1 MRVCV
6 CVSAVAACLLVADQA
21 SAQSAQ
27 PAQPAQSS
35 SQAVELPEIVV
46 TTSSPVVKAPKTK
59 KKTKASAP
67 ASTAIVTP
75 APSLQPLPGGVV
87 ADEAFVA
94 VTVTTARELQANPGE
109 TLTDTLMTKPGIS
122 GSTFAAGANR
132 PIIRGLDNYRVR
144 IQEDGIAVHDVSNLS
159 EDHAIPIDPFSAN
172 QVEVVRGPATLR
184 YGSQAIGG
192 VVNAVNNRI
201 PEFVPPHGLS
211 AEITGGMTSVDDGRD
226 GAFHVTAGSGGF
238 ALHADGFKRR
248 ADDYDTPQ
256 GVQFNSFV
264 ESDGGALGGSL
275 IGPDGFV
282 GVSYSRF
289 ASLYGIPGDE
299 AEEERGRIDLAQDK
313 ILSKGEWR
321 PKANGVEAIRYW
333 FGWSDYAHNE
343 LDFNGTDFDVGSRFI
358 NRETEGRIEVQ
369 HQPVMTGLGELTGAG
384 GVQFGHRH
392 IAGESTDGDW
402 LLDPARTEMVA
413 GFLFEELQ
421 ATKNLRLQAAARYE
435 QSDVSG
441 TGLELTA
448 PNAGQSVNREEIF
461 GPKSASLGLLY
472 DLPFDIVARA
482 SGQYVERAPDAAEL
496 FSKGAHDATGTFEIG
511 NPDLEKERA
520 RTVELG
526 FKRATGALRFDASAY
541 YTDFGGFIFKDL
553 QSTFCDVTI
562 GSCNAQAMSDD
573 AHPLHQLLFEQKDAT
588 FYGAELL
595 VEQDVAPIWNGIWG
609 VEAQYDFVHAKFD
622 DGGFV
627 PRIPPHRLGGGVYY
641 HDANWIARTNLL
653 HAFRQDQIASNET
666 ETSSYTLLSAELSY
680 TFAGEATHEGLTPV
694 TTIGIKGS
702 NLLDDDVRNSAS
714 FKKDQIL
721 LPGASV
727 RVFGT
732 VKLN

>member
-1 MRVCV
+1 MSVRVCA
-6 CVSAVAACLLVADQA
+6 CVAAAAACLAASSGV
-21 SAQSAQ
+21 SAQSAAE
-27 PAQPAQSS
+27 PA
-35 SQAVELPEIVV
+35 ELPEIVV
-46 TTSSPVVKAPKTK
+46 TTPSPVQKPAKKA
-59 KKTKASAP
+59 TKAVSPAP
-67 ASTAIVTP
+67 AQQGPSPQPAAAP
-75 APSLQPLPGGVV
+75 APPAEPPLLPLPGGVV
-87 ADEAFVA
+87 ADEAFVP
-94 VTVTTARELQANPGE
+94 VTVTTARELEANAGA

-159 EDHAIPIDPFSAN
+159 EDHAIPIDPFSAD

-192 VVNAVNNRI
+192 VVNATNDRI
-201 PEFVPPHGLS
+201 PAFVPPHGIS
-211 AEITGGMTSVDDGRD
+211 AEITGGMTSADDGRD
-226 GAFHVTAGSGGF
+226 GAFQVTAGSDGL

-248 ADDYDTPQ
+248 AEDYDTPD

-264 ESDGGALGGSL
+264 QSDGGALGGSL
-275 IGPDGFV
+275 IGPDGFI
-282 GVSYSRF
+282 GISYSRF
-289 ASLYGIPGDE
+289 ASLYGIPGAE
-299 AEEERGRIDLAQDK
+299 AEDERGRIDLAQDK

-321 PKANGVEAIRYW
+321 PKANGIEAIRYW

-369 HQPVMTGLGELTGAG
+369 HQAVMTGLGELSGAA

-392 IAGESTDGDW
+392 IAGESFEGDS
-402 LLDPARTEMVA
+402 LLEPARTEMVA

-421 ATKNLRLQAAARYE
+421 ATRDLRLQAAVRYE

-441 TGLELTA
+441 TGREVALPAA
-448 PNAGQSVNREEIF
+448 PLINRDEIF

-496 FSKGAHDATGTFEIG
+496 FSKGAHDATATFEIG
-511 NPDLEKERA
+511 NPNLEKERA
-520 RTVELG
+520 RTAELG
-526 FKRATGALRFDASAY
+526 LKRATGAFRFDASVY
-541 YTDFGGFIFKDL
+541 YTDFGGFIVKEL
-553 QSTFCDVTI
+553 QSAFCGGTFDSCDSAV
-562 GSCNAQAMSDD
+562 QDED
-573 AHPLHQLLFEQKDAT
+573 HPLHELVFEQKDAT

-595 VEQDVAPIWNGIWG
+595 VEQDVAPVWNGIWG
-609 VEAQYDFVHAKFD
+609 VTGQYDFVHAKFD
-622 DGGFV
+622 DGEYV
-627 PRIPPHRLGGGVYY
+627 PRMPPHRLGGGVYY
-641 HDANWIARTNLL
+641 HDANWIARTSLL
-653 HAFRQDQIASNET
+653 HAFRQDQIAPNET
-666 ETSSYTLLSAELSY
+666 PTSGYTLLDAELSY
-680 TFAGEATHEGLTPV
+680 TFAGEATHEGVTPV
-694 TTIGIKGS
+694 MTIGIKAE

-714 FKKDQIL
+714 FKKDEVL

-727 RVFGT
+727 RLFGT